1 MKIETKII
9 NLSIKEKNKKLLE
22 VIQKDGK
29 QKTEQEIKKI
39 KERRLRL
46 KISYKVKYLKKA
58 EKFMKKNKD
67 FGKKFF
73 KNFSELSEDFYNNF
87 QNFDIEYYR
96 SIPNSFRM
104 RIGKYR
110 ALFTVEDEIRIIEV
124 IEINSR
130 GDIY

>member
-1 MKIETKII
+1 M
-9 NLSIKEKNKKLLE
+9 
-22 VIQKDGK
+22 
-29 QKTEQEIKKI
+29 
-39 KERRLRL
+39 

-87 QNFDIEYYR
+87 QNFDIEYYG